1 MSSMRRRSALC
12 AVYLGSFLATLDIS
26 IVNVALPTMQ
36 AALQTDIA
44 GMQWVVNAYAICL
57 AAFMLSAGPMA
68 DRHGHKRS
76 WLAGVLLFTAGSA
89 LCGWAPS
96 LAALLAGRAVQGVA
110 AAFLI
115 CGAMPILTHAFPDPR
130 ARMHVIGGWSAFNAL
145 ALMLGPLVG
154 GLLLRDWGWQSI
166 FLINLPI
173 GALAIVLG
181 SLGIVECRYPDH
193 AARDPWGQ
201 GLSILALGALTLG
214 VIEAGVQGWTARLP
228 VVCMLVAV
236 LAFLAFVRVERRVPR
251 PLLPL
256 RLLRERAFA
265 VANMASFVL
274 GFSYYTSLFFF
285 SIFLQEIQGFSPA
298 EAGWRLMPQ
307 FAATLIMSFL
317 FGRLSRG
324 IPLQWLTAAGYGLS
338 GLAFLVMAGLGAHTP
353 YLPVAMAF
361 GLLGVGAGLAV
372 PATSIAIMRLAPGEQ
387 AGAASA
393 TMNALRQSGMTL
405 GIALLGVLMSERAVG
420 LFSRAASEL
429 GVAQA
434 DTVARAAITE
444 HVFPQQGATLQALFV
459 PALEGG
465 FQLAMLLA
473 GLACLL
479 ALGLLLRLPVLQPA
493 HAAPPSA

>member
-89 LCGWAPS
+89 LCGWAPP

-115 CGAMPILTHAFPDPR
+115 CGAMPILTHAFPDPK

-361 GLLGVGAGLAV
+361 GLLGVGRAWRCRP
-372 PATSIAIMRLAPGEQ
+372 PAS
-387 AGAASA
+387 
-393 TMNALRQSGMTL
+393 
-405 GIALLGVLMSERAVG
+405 
-420 LFSRAASEL
+420 
-429 GVAQA
+429 
-434 DTVARAAITE
+434 
-444 HVFPQQGATLQALFV
+444 
-459 PALEGG
+459 
-465 FQLAMLLA
+465 
-473 GLACLL
+473 
-479 ALGLLLRLPVLQPA
+479 
-493 HAAPPSA
+493 PS